1 MALQKFNDRWWSDI
15 VRTEIRLPLKEP
27 RSLCNL
33 TPPRTRTKSP
43 RAGLFK
49 RITTGLLSKTRALLG
64 RRPGAV
70 STGACTDQVEAYLH
84 ACLAAPFF
92 CYVSPAIYGLPNSVT
107 CDEQGAEQNISRPGD
122 DI

>member
-1 MALQKFNDRWWSDI
+1 MALQKFDDRWWSDI
-15 VRTEIRLPLKEP
+15 VRTEIRLSLKEP
-27 RSLCNL
+27 RSLCIL
-33 TPPRTRTKSP
+33 PPPRTRTKSP

-49 RITTGLLSKTRALLG
+49 RTTTGLVSKARALLG
-64 RRPGAV
+64 RQPGVV
-70 STGACTDQVEAYLH
+70 STDSCTDQADAYLH

-92 CYVSPAIYGLPNSVT
+92 CYVSPAICGLPNSIT

>member
-1 MALQKFNDRWWSDI
+1 MALQKFDDRWWSDI

-27 RSLCNL
+27 RSLCIL
-33 TPPRTRTKSP
+33 PPPRTRTKSP

-49 RITTGLLSKTRALLG
+49 RTTTGLVSKARALLG
-64 RRPGAV
+64 RQPGGV
-70 STGACTDQVEAYLH
+70 STGACTDQAEAYLH

-92 CYVSPAIYGLPNSVT
+92 CYVSPAIYGLPNSIT